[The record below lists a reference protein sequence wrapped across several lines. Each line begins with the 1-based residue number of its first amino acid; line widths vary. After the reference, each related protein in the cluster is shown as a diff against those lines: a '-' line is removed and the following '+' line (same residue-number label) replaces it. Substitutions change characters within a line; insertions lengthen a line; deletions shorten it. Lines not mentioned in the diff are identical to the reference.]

1 MSNCNSGDLYSITD
15 STSSSKVVVHENAI
29 HGEEIDKLKQ
39 EPTYSHIFHIKLSD
53 DIEED
58 LIPMPSVEDVPGKL
72 VSTHNQI
79 QNLMDQSAE
88 KSRLESKTRIEEFKQ
103 KEEKRLQDSLS
114 KAKLENTQL
123 WSKIIRVT
131 NEQSDDKKEKS
142 HVRFA
147 PVVEADPIIS
157 HPIIK
162 KNNFDLDESAISSS
176 LKNKNLDHISS
187 FKYVGEEHQSEEEEE
202 EEEEDMF
209 NLDEE
214 FSDEEKDIGK
224 VDESKE
230 NSDNEETEEN
240 ENREVSSSLKKS
252 ISEIDQKFS
261 WIKKK
266 RNTSKYL
273 TQDFDIKSEFKRG
286 FKNEEDPSGE
296 SHSVSVICYL

>member
-1 MSNCNSGDLYSITD
+1 
-15 STSSSKVVVHENAI
+15 
-29 HGEEIDKLKQ
+29 
-39 EPTYSHIFHIKLSD
+39 
-53 DIEED
+53 
-58 LIPMPSVEDVPGKL
+58 
-72 VSTHNQI
+72 
-79 QNLMDQSAE
+79 MDQSAE

-103 KEEKRLQDSLS
+103 QEEKRLQDSLS

-176 LKNKNLDHISS
+176 LKNKNIDHISS
-187 FKYVGEEHQSEEEEE
+187 FKYVGEEHQSGNIMQHHIDKKMLLTNTYLLIEEEE

-230 NSDNEETEEN
+230 NSDNEETEDN